1 MFNHI
6 LKIQTST
13 ERDDIILKMH
23 VFLSLADL
31 EHILTFRVTQYF
43 QGKNRNFQNNII
55 PSYEGLK
62 LAL

>member
-1 MFNHI
+1 MIF
-6 LKIQTST
+6 
-13 ERDDIILKMH
+13 KMH

-55 PSYEGLK
+55 PPYEELK

>member
-6 LKIQTST
+6 LKIQTYT
-13 ERDDIILKMH
+13 ERDDMIFKMH

-31 EHILTFRVTQYF
+31 EHILPFRVTQYF

-55 PSYEGLK
+55 PPYERLK
-62 LAL
+62 LA